1 MSVRDCCICKM
12 AARVCRHFLLSRLSL
27 AVVVMVV
34 THRQVTEGAALTEG
48 VITDA
53 HQVACQR
60 SADGLVLLT
69 LQDARN
75 TSRTVVANRL
85 RKSCVG
91 TLTFY
96 ACLINEVVIEVKA
109 VITDLQEGELR
120 TFTCLASM
128 EGETG
133 TETKVLGQ
141 VNVTKTGP
149 AANTTSAATESLD
162 RLFEK
167 FMKSSEQCSG
177 GPTAGFAILIVVIV
191 IFGIISIILIVLYLR
206 ELIWTVRSITASVTA
221 PSLETNGAKVQ
232 KVESTLKYPLLR
244 LPHCVTPSTPTTG
257 AT

>member
-1 MSVRDCCICKM
+1 MSTL
-12 AARVCRHFLLSRLSL
+12 AA
-27 AVVVMVV
+27 
-34 THRQVTEGAALTEG
+34 GAALTEG

-141 VNVTKTGP
+141 VNVTKTGDDDDDDDDDRHLQ
-149 AANTTSAATESLD
+149 NTHADTHIHTPLSIHTSVVKKKTNKNQQKNH
-162 RLFEK
+162 EK
-167 FMKSSEQCSG
+167 
-177 GPTAGFAILIVVIV
+177 
-191 IFGIISIILIVLYLR
+191 
-206 ELIWTVRSITASVTA
+206 
-221 PSLETNGAKVQ
+221 
-232 KVESTLKYPLLR
+232 
-244 LPHCVTPSTPTTG
+244 
-257 AT
+257 